1 MSIIAAIIFAIVA
14 VIILFQLYSVLGR
27 KSGFR
32 VEDKVL
38 AKPAEDFE
46 GTLKL
51 ERPAETP
58 RLPNLELLKS
68 RDVNFNEINF
78 LEKARET
85 YEQVVLAFHKG
96 ELDGIKDRLAEKV
109 YTRFAEAVAG
119 RDGPQTRRLSFV
131 DAPKADIDVID
142 CKDDTAQIRVRFLSE
157 LTYEEILPAE
167 IPEAAIAAAD
177 EAAEP
182 AAKPKKAAAAKTS
195 KDEKEHK
202 PEKEYRRTA
211 EFWTFQKGMRNPSNP
226 WLLTRVEA
234 AKA

>member
-1 MSIIAAIIFAIVA
+1 MPIIAAIIFAIVA

-27 KSGFR
+27 KTGFR

-46 GTLKL
+46 GTLKM

-85 YEQVVLAFHKG
+85 YEQVVLAYHKG
-96 ELDGIKDRLAEKV
+96 ELDSIKDRLSEKV
-109 YTRFAEAVAG
+109 YTRFAEGVAG
-119 RDGPQTRRLSFV
+119 RDGPQTKTLSFV
-131 DAPKADIDVID
+131 DAPKADIDVIE
-142 CKDDTAQIRVRFLSE
+142 CRDDTAQIRVRFLSE
-157 LTYEEILPAE
+157 LTYEDMPQPQPEVAE
-167 IPEAAIAAAD
+167 TSGDAG
-177 EAAEP
+177 AE
-182 AAKPKKAAAAKTS
+182 KAAPPA
-195 KDEKEHK
+195 K
-202 PEKEYRRTA
+202 PEKEHRRTA